1 MLADQPKDR
10 EIHLILDNYSPH
22 KRNDDWLAKFEGRVR
37 GFTSRRLSGKLAE
50 PD

>member
-10 EIHLILDNYSPH
+10 EIHLILDNYVPSS
-22 KRNDDWLAKFEGRVR
+22 KRNDDWLAKFEGRSPVSLHAD
-37 GFTSRRLSGKLAE
+37 FGKLAE